1 VISVDDITVPAV
13 IRGFTFLQNIRVSA
27 EIPVILIFPPDER
40 AVWDIALVV
49 LPPKWRQSKKDRLSW
64 LEFLHT

>member
-1 VISVDDITVPAV
+1 MISVDDITLPAV

-40 AVWDIALVV
+40 AFRI
-49 LPPKWRQSKKDRLSW
+49 SHSLSCPQNGGNPRK
-64 LEFLHT
+64 TD